1 MMFKKSCSLYHLQT
15 CYFQCEYILRSFT
28 RLFFFLVLFHVLT
41 SIWWK
46 SFRIKL
52 SGDFDITPGPERKTA
67 ETNLTL
73 FIWNL
78 NLHSIHA
85 QNFANLCLLK
95 SYVFIIYLECLFKT
109 YLDSET
115 LFDDEKLKIEN
126 YRLIRYDHP
135 CNTDRSCVC
144 GVCVH
149 YKIRLS
155 LKVLGI
161 H

>member
-1 MMFKKSCSLYHLQT
+1 M
-15 CYFQCEYILRSFT
+15 
-28 RLFFFLVLFHVLT
+28 
-41 SIWWK
+41 
-46 SFRIKL
+46 

-126 YRLIRYDHP
+126 CRLIRYDHP

-161 H
+161 HQFFYDGFSISQSKPMDCFLYDWDLLQERVNFKKVFTFT